1 MQYQAP
7 EIVQGKPY
15 KGIEVDI
22 FSAGV
27 TLFAMVNKSFPF
39 RYSASVF
46 DQYYQ
51 LIANNQIE

>member
-15 KGIEVDI
+15 RGKDVDI

-39 RYSASVF
+39 RFSASVF

-51 LIANNQIE
+51 LIANKQIE